1 MKIYKLNL
9 SLRECLDKEW
19 IVTNGI
25 GGFASSTVC
34 FANTRRYHSLLTAPT
49 KKNGVRRVFLSKIDE
64 SVVIDKK
71 EYPIYTNMSKDYI
84 SDGYNKIE
92 IFEKDIFPKA
102 LFKIETE
109 DKQENEENVY
119 IEKEVFMETGKNTV
133 CIIYTV
139 TTSLRSAILRLTPLV
154 NNRNFHGLNNDDKN
168 EFDKFKQLEVSKNTL
183 LNRFGKKIKYTY
195 LGNDTNINEMYLF
208 VSDSK
213 YSIFE
218 NNQFKNIEY
227 IREKERGFDYIEDIY
242 IPGMFEVEVPANV
255 TKKIYVYAS
264 LESEDKH
271 VKNIYDKEIQRIN
284 NLERENNFNYKFEK
298 EEYIKGKD
306 NVIRLENFKRNM
318 TMSADQFIISEGNL
332 KNIIAGYPWF
342 LDWMRDTMISFEGL
356 LLKTRRY
363 EDARKVIENIVDKT
377 LVSKDY
383 IKKLG
388 IEKDI
393 TFIPN
398 TFDEYTLKP
407 LFNSVDSSL
416 LFFEVIYNYM
426 KYMVNENTKNPYS
439 YLNKDEKN
447 IISKYFRLKNVDKLE
462 KKYFKEIIYNF
473 LKSIYYSYSAGIDI
487 ENSQIYLDKDFLIS
501 AGNDNVQLTWMDAK
515 VEGVPVTPRSGKS
528 VEINAMWYNA
538 IKILEEFA
546 IENGEKDFAKN
557 LNEFGNIVRENFE
570 RIFENGKKGLKDTE
584 KSEKIRPNQLFAI
597 SLTYPVIQKEEIVN
611 NILEIVEK
619 KLLNKY
625 GLKTL
630 AKGEEGYV
638 ENYFGDE
645 KQRDRKL
652 SSRNIMAMAF
662 RIIL

>member
-64 SVVIDKK
+64 SLVIDKK

-84 SDGYNKIE
+84 SDGYNKME
-92 IFEKDIFPKA
+92 MFEKDIFPKS

-119 IEKEVFMETGKNTV
+119 IEKEIFMETGKNTV

-139 TTSLRSAILRLTPLV
+139 TTSLRSVVLRLTPLV

-195 LGNDTNINEMYLF
+195 LGNDTNINKMYLF
-208 VSDSK
+208 VSDAK
-213 YSIFE
+213 YSTFE
-218 NNQFKNIEY
+218 NNQFKDIEY

-242 IPGMFEVEVPANV
+242 IPGMFEVEIPSNV

-284 NLERENNFNYKFEK
+284 NLERENNFKYKFEK

-306 NVIRLENFKRNM
+306 NVIRLENFKRNI

-426 KYMVNENTKNPYS
+426 KYTVKENTKNPYS
-439 YLNKDEKN
+439 YLNNDDKN

-473 LKSIYYSYSAGIDI
+473 LKSIYYSYSDGIDI

-546 IENGEKDFAKN
+546 IENCEKDFAKD
-557 LNEFGNIVRENFE
+557 LNEIGNIVRENFE

-630 AKGEEGYV
+630 AKCEDGYV